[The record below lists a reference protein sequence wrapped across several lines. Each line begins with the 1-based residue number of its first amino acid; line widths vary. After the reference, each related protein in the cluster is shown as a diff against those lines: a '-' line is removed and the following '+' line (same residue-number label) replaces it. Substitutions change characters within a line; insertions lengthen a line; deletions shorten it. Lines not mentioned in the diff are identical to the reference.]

1 MRKVF
6 TLIELLVVIAI
17 IAILAAMLLPALSK
31 AREKARSISCT
42 SNLKQLALA
51 NAMYTDDHEGN
62 ITPGWWGGV
71 IAKAWW
77 QFLPSYYGDSKV
89 LICPSKSDYSRGYG
103 ASRNTGGCYTAIH
116 QTQIPSPA
124 FTSFFADAQRCTN
137 AVAGNTNAATWPPL
151 ADAVTHWQWMCPGGF
166 TSQGTSP
173 FGSASD
179 DNNRRAVPRHNE
191 GMNVSFLDGHV
202 AWMNWRNFYGPLLN
216 GHAYGSADNHWDNK

>member
-31 AREKARSISCT
+31 AREKAQTISCAG
-42 SNLKQLALA
+42 NLKQLALA
-51 NAMYTDDHEGN
+51 NILYTDDHSGN
-62 ITPGWWGGV
+62 ITPGWWGGE

-77 QFLPSYYGDSKV
+77 QFLPDYYGDSKV
-89 LICPSKSDYSRGYG
+89 LICPSRNDYSRGYG
-103 ASRNTGGCYTAIH
+103 ASRNTAGNYTSIN
-116 QTQIPSPA
+116 QTQIPTPS
-124 FTSFFADAQRCTN
+124 FTSYFADAQRCN
-137 AVAGNTNAATWPPL
+137 DSVAGNTNAATWP
-151 ADAVTHWQWMCPGGF
+151 AMGNGVSHWQWMCPGGF
-166 TSQGTSP
+166 TSQGSSP

-179 DNNRRAVPRHNE
+179 DNNRRAVPRHND